1 MPLPLFGGG
10 ATKEKSPN
18 ILGDGKFKKHIDK
31 RANAVYNNSE
41 EAPMT
46 VASQDMIIRNNR

>member
-41 EAPMT
+41 EVLMT
-46 VASQDMIIRNNR
+46 VASQDIDYKK